1 MPGETKREIR
11 PYRCIC
17 RRWRSMNVDALRTT
31 SLRVS
36 LPIEASSQKRT
47 DIRGLAIALS
57 SCEDQVLCPT
67 RKSFKRQTSK
77 TKRRNDHSYN
87 KVMSR
92 LKWRRD
98 FGDVS
103 LYRCRCIA
111 SITGLEQVSK
121 LHNLLPRYFSYNSH
135 NLIGGL
141 S

>member
-1 MPGETKREIR
+1 MPGETKREIQ
-11 PYRCIC
+11 PYSCIS

-31 SLRVS
+31 SQRVS
-36 LPIEASSQKRT
+36 LPTEVSSQRRT
-47 DIRGLAIALS
+47 DIRGLVIALS
-57 SCEDQVLCPT
+57 SCQSQVLCPT
-67 RKSFKRQTSK
+67 RKSRKRQTSK

-87 KVMSR
+87 KVTGC

-103 LYRCRCIA
+103 LNRCRSIA

-121 LHNLLPRYFSYNSH
+121 LHNLLPRYFSYNNH

>member
-11 PYRCIC
+11 PYSCII
-17 RRWRSMNVDALRTT
+17 RRLRSMKIDARRTT

-36 LPIEASSQKRT
+36 LPIEASSHRRT
-47 DIRGLAIALS
+47 DIRGLPIALS
-57 SCEDQVLCPT
+57 SCQSQVLCPT
-67 RKSFKRQTSK
+67 RKSCKRQTSK
-77 TKRRNDHSYN
+77 PKRRNNHSYN

-98 FGDVS
+98 FGDVL
-103 LYRCRCIA
+103 LYRCRSIA

-121 LHNLLPRYFSYNSH
+121 PHNLLPRYFSYNSH